1 MSSVLNTVISL
12 VRTPS
17 MFIAIIAFLGLVL
30 QKKSF
35 SDIIKGTLKT
45 FIGMVILTQGVNILS
60 TSITPLSNGF
70 TQLFAITDAKP
81 LGDFNTFLGKWGG
94 QVGVIMLLGFVLNIL
109 IARFTKFKTIF
120 LTANILYWYPMLFIG
135 VAVEHKLST
144 VSMFILAILI
154 YICVIT
160 IMPYVMRKYV
170 KELTGQDMFTIGHTT
185 SIFCLL
191 GIAIGTLF
199 GKNEKNAEQSTEKL
213 KLPVQTKEVIFEGQP
228 FVTVAITNGMTFAA
242 GMLILLQGVRM
253 MLAEIVP
260 AFRGIATKLAPGSVP
275 AMDIPLIF
283 PYGPNA
289 LLLGFLI
296 AAAVNIISIFALG
309 ASGLISVALIPLMV
323 ACYFDVAPA
332 CIFANKRGGIKAVIT
347 TAIIG
352 GFILTVL
359 CAISIP
365 MVSSTV
371 GTFLQVYGGNEYSV
385 WVIIADALAKLL
397 SVIGL

>member
-1 MSSVLNTVISL
+1 MLEIHHRSQVSGFRQIVGI
-12 VRTPS
+12 
-17 MFIAIIAFLGLVL
+17 FI
-30 QKKSF
+30 
-35 SDIIKGTLKT
+35 D
-45 FIGMVILTQGVNILS
+45 
-60 TSITPLSNGF
+60 
-70 TQLFAITDAKP
+70 
-81 LGDFNTFLGKWGG
+81 
-94 QVGVIMLLGFVLNIL
+94 
-109 IARFTKFKTIF
+109 
-120 LTANILYWYPMLFIG
+120 
-135 VAVEHKLST
+135 
-144 VSMFILAILI
+144 
-154 YICVIT
+154 
-160 IMPYVMRKYV
+160 
-170 KELTGQDMFTIGHTT
+170 
-185 SIFCLL
+185 
-191 GIAIGTLF
+191 
-199 GKNEKNAEQSTEKL
+199 
-213 KLPVQTKEVIFEGQP
+213 VQTKEVIFEGQP

-323 ACYFDVAPA
+323 AC
-332 CIFANKRGGIKAVIT
+332 IFANKRGGIKAVIT